1 MPNNFQFAKLPDP
14 GSYIRSFLYPSTYI
28 NLNKNAGAQNTPD
41 KKVFWDTNPA
51 VLK

>member
-1 MPNNFQFAKLPDP
+1 MPNNFQFAKLADVGP
-14 GSYIRSFLYPSTYI
+14 YIRSFLYPSTYI
-28 NLNKNAGAQNTPD
+28 NLNKNAPAQNAID